1 MSKYGY
7 WSPFRSPYKER
18 NWPDKQISTPPIWCS
33 VDLRDGNQALI
44 NPMSIEKKLKLFKM
58 LVAIGFKEIEVG
70 FPSASQTEYRF
81 LRTLIEEQIIPD
93 DVTIQVLTQAREDL
107 IKKTM
112 QSIIGAKRSIVHLY
126 NSTSVAQRKI
136 VFRKN
141 KLEIV
146 GIALNGVKWIKE
158 NLTRD
163 HEEIVL
169 QYSPESFTG
178 TEIDFSIDI
187 CEKVQQ
193 AWGGREKMIVNLPA
207 TVELFGP
214 NVFADSIEYFG
225 KKFKNRSSII
235 LSVHTH
241 NDRGTGVAASEL
253 ALLAGAERVEGTLF
267 GNGERT
273 GNVDII
279 NLALN
284 MFSHGIEPNLKLDD
298 IKKIVEISNEC
309 TDIPVPVRHPYAGE
323 LVFTA
328 FSGSHQD
335 AIKKGFEYREKNS
348 QQLWEVPYLAID
360 PQDIGRNYKAIIR
373 INSQSG
379 KGGVAYVMERE
390 FGFILP
396 KEMQVEF
403 SKIVQ
408 EHTDK
413 AGREISSAEIKALF
427 EEIYLN
433 QDDHKIV
440 FKKIK
445 IKYLENDQVEV
456 NLLVVKEGADLILRG
471 IGNGPIDASKQAL
484 EASTAKFELLDYFEH
499 SLSKGSNAKAICYLK
514 LKRGEKTHF
523 GVGIDSNIT
532 IASIKALVG
541 GVNFLN

>member
-158 NLTRD
+158 NRTRD

-178 TEIDFSIDI
+178 TEIDFSIAI

-284 MFSHGIEPNLKLDD
+284 MFSHGIDPNLKLDD

-427 EEIYLN
+427 EAIYLN

-456 NLLVVKEGADLILRG
+456 NLLVVKEGVDLILRG